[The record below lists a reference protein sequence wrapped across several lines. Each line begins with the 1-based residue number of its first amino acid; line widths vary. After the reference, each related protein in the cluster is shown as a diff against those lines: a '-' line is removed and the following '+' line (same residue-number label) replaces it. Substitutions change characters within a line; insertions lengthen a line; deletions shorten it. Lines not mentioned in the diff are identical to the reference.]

1 MTAQEVFYYTVSVCS
16 WLFII
21 MTVIIFYRINQLIS
35 RGHKVI
41 NQVESTVNSIPEII
55 KRGVFEVI
63 TFLMKR
69 IGGE

>member
-16 WLFII
+16 WIFII
-21 MTVIIFYRINQLIS
+21 MTVIIFYRVNRLIS
-35 RGHKVI
+35 LGQRVI
-41 NQVESTVNSIPEII
+41 SQVEETVNSIPEII

-63 TFLMKR
+63 TFLMRK